1 MNIKDTIQSLL
12 NLFFATTSG
21 NDTYCLRY
29 HYLTLIFELM
39 RDKKLETYLDINE
52 DDLYNL
58 QFNYEHFGN
67 SGNVNALRM
76 KDYEDNIMK
85 ADELE
90 VRLQVILNKM
100 FVCLKEVLED
110 YGFNDLGFK

>member
-1 MNIKDTIQSLL
+1 MGIKETIQSLL
-12 NLFFATTSG
+12 NLFFGTTSG
-21 NDTYCLRY
+21 NDTYALRY
-29 HYLTLIFELM
+29 HYLCLIFKLTKKELS
-39 RDKKLETYLDINE
+39 KYLDINI

-67 SGNVNALRM
+67 SGNVNAFRM
-76 KDYEDNIMK
+76 KDYEDKVMK